1 MTEVYVAGVGQTK
14 FGELWDRSLRDMMTE
29 AGIAAINDSHL
40 DKGSIGGIFVGN
52 MSAGRYAGQE
62 HLGAL
67 AADGLGLHVEASR
80 YEGACASGSI
90 AFRNALHAI
99 KSGNMDAALVIGVE
113 KMTDVK
119 TPEAVMTLAAAG
131 DQEWE
136 ASIGLT
142 FASLYAL
149 IARRHMYEYG
159 TTREQMAMVSVINHK
174 NSIGNKYAQFPNPI
188 TIDDVMNSS
197 VISSP
202 LTVLDCSPIT
212 DGAAAIML
220 VSEKFKKNIERPVK
234 VLGSGQASDT
244 LALHD
249 RQSLTEILVTKLA
262 SKKALEQAK
271 LKIRDINFAEVHDC
285 FSINEIVA
293 IEDLGFC
300 KKGEGGKFVESGEI
314 SLSGSI
320 PINTTGG
327 LKAIGHPVG
336 ATGVRQLVDVT
347 RQLRGD
353 SHNQLKDAKYG
364 MNLNIGGSGATAV
377 VNILGVDE

>member
-1 MTEVYVAGVGQTK
+1 MTEVYIAGVGQTK
-14 FGELWDRSLRDMMTE
+14 FGELWDRSLRDLMAE
-29 AGIAAINDSHL
+29 SGISALGDAGMEKD
-40 DKGSIGGIFVGN
+40 SIGGIFVGN
-52 MSAGRYAGQE
+52 MSAGRYVGQE

-67 AADGLGLHVEASR
+67 AADSLGIHAEASR

-90 AFRNALHAI
+90 AFRNAIHAI
-99 KSGNMDAALVIGVE
+99 KSGHMDAALVIGVE
-113 KMTDVK
+113 KMTDVR

-136 ASIGLT
+136 SSIGLT

-149 IARRHMYEYG
+149 IARRHMHEYG
-159 TTREQMAMVSVINHK
+159 TTREQMAMVSVINHG
-174 NSIGNKYAQFPNPI
+174 NAVGNKYAQFQNPI
-188 TIDDVMNSS
+188 TVGDVMNSS

-202 LTVLDCSPIT
+202 LNVLDCSPIT
-212 DGAAAIML
+212 DGAAAL
-220 VSEKFKKNIERPVK
+220 VVVSEKMKNKIERPVK

-249 RQSLTEILVTKLA
+249 RQSLTEIQATKLA
-262 SKKALEQAK
+262 ARKALDQAG
-271 LKIRDINFAEVHDC
+271 LKITDINFAEVHDC
-285 FSINEIVA
+285 FSINEIIA
-293 IEDLGFC
+293 IEDLNFC
-300 KKGEGGKFVESGEI
+300 RKGEGGKFVERGGV
-314 SLSGSI
+314 SLNGSV
-320 PINTTGG
+320 PVNTTGG

-336 ATGVRQLVDVT
+336 ATGVRQIADIT

-353 SHNQLKDAKYG
+353 SHNQLKGVKYG